1 MIRFLILILAIQI
14 IIFGCK
20 PDNNDLNEIIDD
32 RFHFSIFKYEVNSI
46 IDLFFERYG
55 LKKTEPEKNQIKK
68 LLIGELYD
76 QEMDYFFDIIFPSP
90 EFNIGSS
97 PKIS

>member
-55 LKKTEPEKNQIKK
+55 LKKNWTWKK
-68 LLIGELYD
+68 SD
-76 QEMDYFFDIIFPSP
+76 
-90 EFNIGSS
+90 
-97 PKIS
+97 

>member
-20 PDNNDLNEIIDD
+20 PDNSDLNEIIDD

-46 IDLFFERYG
+46 IDLFFERYR
-55 LKKTEPEKNQIKK
+55 LKKTEPKKIRLKN
-68 LLIGELYD
+68 Y
-76 QEMDYFFDIIFPSP
+76 S
-90 EFNIGSS
+90 
-97 PKIS
+97 